1 MDERFLFP
9 EVHLF
14 RQLTKRLEAEFPFK
28 GKKTL
33 PKIFEW
39 LDDLL
44 LIVDKESVIYYANKA
59 ALQRFG
65 MSANQLIGKTL
76 VEIMPFPQVQIRWQ
90 TILKALE
97 QYKNFSF
104 IDSGNG
110 KYALTHIL
118 PFQNSTK
125 EYYLIFTLENQS
137 FASAAF
143 QETLKTVHETPIG
156 ADPDHRP
163 EYHLRILQALANAA
177 TGASLADDLPTALNT
192 LCTQA
197 CLALQA
203 PAAVIRLYNPHQDT
217 LEIAGSYGL
226 SEEHLHK
233 NFAIPYAPLAYLASE
248 SAPRVFVADLDQ
260 SPPTPADQLP
270 YRPQLA
276 ASAVGNI
283 VRQNRFLGVL
293 VILIPKV
300 HPPLTKEDLLLVQAI
315 AEQASISID
324 RFRLM
329 KIQERRT
336 KELENLVRL
345 GIELREMLTKPEIM
359 GKLLEILAKDSHVR
373 FGATYLLE
381 GQRYVLISSQGE
393 HANVPAWLAV
403 PDNPLWHSGKPLFF
417 DQLFL
422 ATDLLTAGSYIPT
435 NSETL
440 IGLAIPLRTPL
451 AVSSVILLGF
461 SRPIRLSSED
471 HHKIYLLQEIGNAAL
486 HRADALEHLEQLV
499 LERTRELGILYEV
512 TALLNAPSELHQA
525 IDQVLDNILSLANCK
540 LVAVHLYDP
549 KAKRLS
555 LYQEK
560 NFLPTSVLSQM
571 SSREEAPPWE
581 TVFNQN
587 STLYLDTS
595 LYDAEGTI
603 PFMYRGFP
611 IRSQGEILGVLSL
624 ISSREQ
630 IFSLNDQVILTAI
643 ADQLGLA
650 IERARL
656 TEQGEEIAKLEE
668 RQRLARDLHD
678 ALTQSLYSMTLLT
691 SGYKRSLQHATL
703 QEIHQWMDE
712 LNDIAQNA
720 LAELRLLLYELRP
733 TALEQDGL
741 QGALKRR
748 LDAVERRA
756 GIRTTFAV
764 QGSFRLPPEDEE
776 HFYRIAQEALNNALQ
791 HAHHQSIWIHI
802 QSMPNRFKMVIADD
816 GIGFDFDQV
825 IQQNHH
831 SGLNNMLSRAG
842 QIGAELIIETAPGKG
857 TKLFISKEYQ
867 HV

>member
-39 LDDLL
+39 LDDVL
-44 LIVDKESVIYYANKA
+44 LIVDKESVIYYANQA
-59 ALQRFG
+59 ALHQFG
-65 MSANQLIGKTL
+65 MSADQLIGKTL
-76 VEIMPFPQVQIRWQ
+76 VEIMPFPSAKTRWE
-90 TILKALE
+90 TILKAIE
-97 QYKNFSF
+97 QDRTFSF

-110 KYALTHIL
+110 KYALTHVL
-118 PFQNSTK
+118 PFKNSSK
-125 EYYLIFTLENQS
+125 AYYLIFTLENS
-137 FASAAF
+137 SPALSPDVNPYFVSDPFEDVLKASGA
-143 QETLKTVHETPIG
+143 TPT
-156 ADPDHRP
+156 DPRP
-163 EYHLRILQALANAA
+163 AYPAEYHQRTLLALANAA
-177 TGASLADDLPTALNT
+177 TGASLAEDLRTALDI

-203 PAAVIRLYNPHQDT
+203 PAAVIRLYNPHRDT

-315 AEQASISID
+315 AEQASITLD
-324 RFRLM
+324 RFHLM
-329 KIQERRT
+329 RTQERRT
-336 KELENLVRL
+336 KELENLVHL
-345 GIELREMLTKPEIM
+345 GIELREMLTKREIM
-359 GKLLEILAKDSHVR
+359 GKLLEVLTKDLQVR

-381 GQRYVLISSQGE
+381 GQRYVFISSRGE
-393 HANVPAWLAV
+393 RANIPPWLAI

-417 DQLFL
+417 EQLSL
-422 ATDLLTAGSYIPT
+422 AADLLTAGSYNPP

-461 SRPIRLSSED
+461 SRPMRLSSDD

-549 KAKRLS
+549 KAKQLS

-560 NFLPTSVLSQM
+560 NFLLANGLHQFSHL
-571 SSREEAPPWE
+571 EEAPP
-581 TVFNQN
+581 
-587 STLYLDTS
+587 
-595 LYDAEGTI
+595 
-603 PFMYRGFP
+603 
-611 IRSQGEILGVLSL
+611 LGN
-624 ISSREQ
+624 R
-630 IFSLNDQVILTAI
+630 
-643 ADQLGLA
+643 
-650 IERARL
+650 
-656 TEQGEEIAKLEE
+656 
-668 RQRLARDLHD
+668 
-678 ALTQSLYSMTLLT
+678 
-691 SGYKRSLQHATL
+691 
-703 QEIHQWMDE
+703 
-712 LNDIAQNA
+712 
-720 LAELRLLLYELRP
+720 
-733 TALEQDGL
+733 
-741 QGALKRR
+741 
-748 LDAVERRA
+748 
-756 GIRTTFAV
+756 
-764 QGSFRLPPEDEE
+764 
-776 HFYRIAQEALNNALQ
+776 
-791 HAHHQSIWIHI
+791 I
-802 QSMPNRFKMVIADD
+802 QSKFHPV
-816 GIGFDFDQV
+816 
-825 IQQNHH
+825 
-831 SGLNNMLSRAG
+831 SGHFPL
-842 QIGAELIIETAPGKG
+842 
-857 TKLFISKEYQ
+857 
-867 HV
+867 